1 MMTRTQKNVS
11 KFFLSWL
18 SFLGNLLPHQDNTT
32 TPFIGSHEEVIFMTK
47 YNVSTVKPILFQLNP
62 TISKTGTTIVMD
74 CSLFIHWQHPS
85 LVAVRGTVHDRIVT
99 TWNWHHSSSTLPH
112 QELGW
117 QHPSLV
123 AVSMCSWQ
131 NIMLLQW
138 NWHHS
143 GSIIVPHSPPNT
155 CLMITITTGKLVNIP
170 KTTTLKEW

>member
-18 SFLGNLLPHQDNTT
+18 SFLGNLLPHQDNMT
-32 TPFIGSHEEVIFMTK
+32 TPFIGSRDNTLIFMTK

-85 LVAVRGTVHDRIVT
+85 LVAVRGTVLMTEYYVATMKLTPFRLNPATSRTGVT
-99 TWNWHHSSSTLPH
+99 TPFIGSCERH
-112 QELGW
+112 
-117 QHPSLV
+117 
-123 AVSMCSWQ
+123 SMCLWL

-143 GSIIVPHSPPNT
+143 AQS
-155 CLMITITTGKLVNIP
+155 
-170 KTTTLKEW
+170 